1 MAKTAA
7 AAAIGAKQNKINHV
21 VFVLDAS
28 GSMGSRVGEVVKV
41 TDAQVGY
48 LAQRSTELGQETR
61 ISIFDF
67 ANSGDFNCLIYDMD
81 VLRMPSLAGLYK
93 VRGMTALIDATIQA
107 VDDLAMTPEKYG
119 DHAFLMYVI
128 TDGEENNSR
137 HSAQSLKDK
146 FGKLAEN
153 WTLAVLV
160 PGNEEANRAK
170 AWGFPEGNIAQWD
183 VTTAEGFTKAMQVMQ
198 KATDGFMA
206 GRAQGLR
213 SSRNLFTVDTSN
225 LTHKAVTQNLTKVDP
240 KTYTFL
246 DVPKKANT
254 VRTEIRPFV
263 EASMKNFA
271 YRTGCAFYQLTKPEM
286 IQAQKEIC
294 VWNRGTGELY
304 SGQQARDLI
313 GLPPINIKVQPG
325 QHTAFDIFVQST
337 SVNRLLV
344 GETKV
349 LVFP

>member
-1 MAKTAA
+1 MSKTAA
-7 AAAIGAKQNKINHV
+7 PVGAQKNKINHV

-28 GSMGSRVGEVVKV
+28 GSMSSRRSEVVKV

-48 LAQRSTELGQETR
+48 LAQRSTEMGQETR
-61 ISIFDF
+61 VSVFTF
-67 ANSGDFNCLIYDMD
+67 ASAGDFECLIYDMD
-81 VLRMPSLAGLYK
+81 VLRMPSLAGLY
-93 VRGMTALIDATIQA
+93 RTRDMTALVDATLLA
-107 VDDLAMTPEKYG
+107 VEDLAMTPEKYG
-119 DHAFLMYVI
+119 DHAFLVYVV
-128 TDGEENNSR
+128 TDGAENDSVHAASDLER
-137 HSAQSLKDK
+137 KLQSLAD
-146 FGKLAEN
+146 N

-160 PGNEEANRAK
+160 PNKGGADSAK
-170 AWGFPEGNIAQWD
+170 RWGFPAGNIAQWD
-183 VTTAEGFTKAMQVMQ
+183 ITSAEGFTKAMQTMQ

-213 SSRNLFTVDTSN
+213 SSRNLFTLD
-225 LTHKAVTQNLTKVDP
+225 ATQLNHATVSKKLTKVDP
-240 KTYTFL
+240 KTYQFL

-263 EASMKNFA
+263 EASISGFTYK
-271 YRTGCAFYQLTKPEM
+271 TGCAFYQLTKPEM
-286 IQAQKEIC
+286 IQAQKQIC
-294 VWNRGTGELY
+294 VLNRGTGELY
-304 SGQQARDLI
+304 SGQEARDLI
-313 GLPPINIKVQPG
+313 GLPNVNLKVQPG